1 MKQILK
7 FSLIVF
13 IATFFFACNNT
24 DNSSSNYNDTI
35 PSKISLRFDWIPT
48 MSFSGDIVAKE
59 LFAKKNNIDLE
70 LEPAYE
76 GIDPI
81 KMVIAGKNQI
91 GIVSAEKFYLAN
103 DKGAEL
109 VAIGVI
115 DYITPTVFMSKKEL
129 NITKPE
135 DFYGKKVGIQSGGA
149 TELVYKAL
157 KMTNKLDADKI
168 TEVQIGFDMKSF
180 INDNFDVRPGFI
192 FDEVVY
198 LDFEGIEYNLV
209 EPKNFG
215 LNFPGRVYFTTK
227 KYYEKNPEIVKN
239 FIYCVAQGWEYALKN
254 PEEAIKLLQKFEPK
268 INYERELAGLKKGVP
283 YLEGYDKK
291 ILFVEN
297 DFWNNMLTNLSDINI
312 LPKMDFKT
320 YNKFDYIKEYHN
332 TKKVD

>member
-1 MKQILK
+1 MKNALK
-7 FSLIVF
+7 FSLIVLTV
-13 IATFFFACNNT
+13 TFFFACNNT
-24 DNSSSNYNDTI
+24 DNNSNYGDADTI
-35 PSKISLRFDWIPT
+35 PAKISLRFDWIPT
-48 MSFSGDIVAKE
+48 MSFSGDIVAKD

-70 LEPAYE
+70 LESAYE

-81 KMVIAGKNQI
+81 KMVLAGKNQI

-103 DKGAEL
+103 SKGAEL

-157 KMTNKLDADKI
+157 KITNNLDADKI

-180 INDNFDVRPGFI
+180 INGNIDVRPGFI

-198 LDFEGIEYNLV
+198 LDLKGIEYNLV

-227 KYYEKNPEIVKN
+227 KFYKKNPKIVKN
-239 FIYCVAQGWEYALKN
+239 FIYSVAQGWEYALKN
-254 PEEAIKLLQKFEPK
+254 PEEAIKMLQKFEPK
-268 INYERELAGLKKGVP
+268 IDYERELAGLKKAVP
-283 YLEGYDKK
+283 YLEGYNKK
-291 ILFVEN
+291 ILFVED
-297 DFWNNMLTNLSDINI
+297 DFWNRMLTNLSDIGI
-312 LPKMDFKT
+312 LPKMDFKQ
-320 YNKFDYIKEYHN
+320 YNRFDYIKDYHN
-332 TKKVD
+332 TKK